1 MIYML
6 ILAEASAG
14 KSTCL
19 GGDNIRLIIGAIRY
33 IVTLIQFVVPILLI
47 VWGILD
53 LSKAITAGK
62 EDEIKKWRKTLVDRI
77 IAAVV
82 VFLVPFIVFTITG
95 LIGDSSWKT
104 CWQSASEVT
113 LSDLLNLGE

>member
-1 MIYML
+1 MF
-6 ILAEASAG
+6 ILETSCPSDQI
-14 KSTCL
+14 K
-19 GGDNIRLIIGAIRY
+19 IIIGGIRY

-62 EDEIKKWRKTLVDRI
+62 EEEIKKWRKALVERI

-82 VFLVPFIVFTITG
+82 VFLIPFLVFTITG
-95 LIGDSSWKT
+95 LLGDSSWKT
-104 CWQSASEVT
+104 CWSETGEIT
-113 LSDLLNLGE
+113 LQNLVNFE